1 MKCVITSI
9 FIHKFSSMVEY
20 RGTYIHIY
28 FPECVGES
36 GPSDGFAAFT
46 LQPELHDPHNY

>member
-1 MKCVITSI
+1 MSHILFDGCC
-9 FIHKFSSMVEY
+9 EY
-20 RGTYIHIY
+20 REIY

-46 LQPELHDPHNY
+46 IQPELKDPQIDFGSITY